1 MTRKSYVYDEQLGR
15 MVERTREPPQ
25 RGNALNHLGGLW
37 SDRHYDGMR
46 ATDGSDIS
54 SRRKHR
60 EYMKRNNLTTT
71 DDFKDTWAKAQQ
83 EREAYR
89 ERGGTI
95 RRQDVLAAIQKL
107 QHRR

>member
-1 MTRKSYVYDEQLGR
+1 MTRRSYVYDEQLGR
-15 MVERTREPPQ
+15 MVERTREPP
-25 RGNALNHLGGLW
+25 RRADALNHLGGLW

-83 EREAYR
+83 ERETYH